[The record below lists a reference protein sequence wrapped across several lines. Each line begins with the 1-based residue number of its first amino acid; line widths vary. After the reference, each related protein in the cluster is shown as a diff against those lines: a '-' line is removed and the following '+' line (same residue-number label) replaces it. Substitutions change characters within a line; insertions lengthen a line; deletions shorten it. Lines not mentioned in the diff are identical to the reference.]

1 MGVAVLVAVWT
12 RVKVLS
18 SSLFAACHQ
27 FVQFPFV
34 TVFRGLN
41 DLKKIS
47 KLYMS
52 WRRVRYLSV
61 ENTSIG
67 FKMREKLRL
76 ESDSFS
82 VSQFW
87 TASVNMKFSIML
99 VFCNV

>member
-18 SSLFAACHQ
+18 SSLFSARHQ
-27 FVQFPFV
+27 SVQFLFV
-34 TVFRGLN
+34 TVFRTLN

-47 KLYMS
+47 NLYMS
-52 WRRVRYLSV
+52 WRRVRDLSMAT

-76 ESDSFS
+76 ESDYFS
-82 VSQFW
+82 VS
-87 TASVNMKFSIML
+87 
-99 VFCNV
+99 